1 MKKKLV
7 LVNSLIVFLSLIIL
21 LIVSSIIIYNQSYN
35 LYSKQAKNYLVLVSN
50 IFDGTNYDGAK
61 TVIKETDNDVRLTI
75 IDISGNVIIDSKDE
89 EIAEN
94 HLDRPEL
101 QSENLGKVFKRYS
114 KTNKCEMLYVAG
126 IKGNNYIRISIAM
139 KNVTNILSIY
149 ISIIIVF
156 LLLIIALSI
165 VFINYFNKKSLA
177 KVNETVKQ
185 MSNLTMKE
193 SNLVAT
199 TIDDLPLILSSL
211 TNLLNENITKLND
224 QKNEVNMI
232 LDNLNQGIIVI
243 NNKGN
248 LNFINKMTKVIFHV
262 DESMLNKNYLFLV
275 RDVNFQ
281 KVISETLEDH
291 INKEYHFEYESKVY
305 ECKVIYSDSNVSF
318 NGVIIT
324 MEDVT
329 EKDKLARTKRD
340 FFQNASHE
348 LKSPLTTIIGYQQ
361 LIVENIIDDP
371 KQIIDYSSKTLQEA
385 KRMNGIIIDMLD
397 LAYLEQ
403 NYQKKEETIEVDSL
417 VKDVVKSFEPSLRN
431 KNITVDLNLVTLKV
445 KSDKK
450 LMDELIRNIIDNAI
464 KYNKDS
470 GKIAISINNNELK
483 IADTGIG
490 IPENEQANVFERFY
504 RVDKGRSKSLGG
516 TGLGL
521 AIVKHICEIYGY
533 KIKLDSTLDKG
544 TTITIKFL

>member
-7 LVNSLIVFLSLIIL
+7 LVNSLIVFLSLILL
-21 LIVSSIIIYNQSYN
+21 LIASSIIIYNQSYN
-35 LYSKQAKNYLVLVSN
+35 SYSKQAKNYLVFISN
-50 IFDGTNYDGAK
+50 IFDGTNYEETK
-61 TVIKETDNDVRLTI
+61 TAIKEADNDIRLTI
-75 IDISGNVIIDSKDE
+75 IDASGKVIVDSKDE
-89 EIAEN
+89 EIQEN
-94 HLDRPEL
+94 HLSRPEL

-114 KTNKCEMLYVAG
+114 TTNKCEMLYVAG

-139 KNVTNILSIY
+139 KNVTKVLTIY
-149 ISIIIVF
+149 IAIIMIF
-156 LLLIIALSI
+156 LLLIVALSI
-165 VFINYFNKKSLA
+165 IFINYFNKKSLT
-177 KVNETVKQ
+177 KVNETVKE
-185 MSNLTMKE
+185 MANLTKKE
-193 SNLVAT
+193 NNLAAT

-211 TNLLNENITKLND
+211 TSLLNENITKLNE
-224 QKNEVNMI
+224 QKNEINMI

-243 NNKGN
+243 NNDGN
-248 LNFINKMTKVIFHV
+248 LNFINKTTKVIFHV
-262 DESMLNKNYLFLV
+262 DEAMLNKNYLFLI

-281 KVISETLEDH
+281 KTISDTLQDH
-291 INKEYHFEYESKVY
+291 TNKEYHFEYESKVY
-305 ECKVIYSDSNVSF
+305 ECKVIYSDTSVSF

-324 MEDVT
+324 IEDVT

-385 KRMNGIIIDMLD
+385 KRMNGIIVDMLD

-403 NYQKKEETIEVDSL
+403 NYQKKEETIEVDFL
-417 VKDVVKSFEPSLRN
+417 IKEVVKSFEPSLKK
-431 KNITVDLNLVTLKV
+431 KNINVNLNLSSFNLKG
-445 KSDKK
+445 DKK
-450 LMDELIRNIIDNAI
+450 LIDELVRNLIDNAI
-464 KYNKDS
+464 KYNKDN
-470 GKIAISINNNELK
+470 GKIIIDLNNNELK
-483 IADTGIG
+483 ITDTGIG

-533 KIKLDSTLDKG
+533 TIKLDSILDKG

>member
-50 IFDGTNYDGAK
+50 IFDGTNYDEAK

-89 EIAEN
+89 EITEN

-156 LLLIIALSI
+156 LLLIVALSI

-211 TNLLNENITKLND
+211 TNLLNENITKLNY

-262 DESMLNKNYLFLV
+262 DKSMLNKNYLFLI

-291 INKEYHFEYESKVY
+291 INKEYRFEYESKVY

-417 VKDVVKSFEPSLRN
+417 VKDVVKSFEPSLRD

-470 GKIAISINNNELK
+470 GKITISINNNELK

-490 IPENEQANVFERFY
+490 ISENEQANVFERFY

>member
-35 LYSKQAKNYLVLVSN
+35 LYSKQTKNYLVLVSN
-50 IFDGTNYDGAK
+50 IFDGTNYDEAK

-89 EIAEN
+89 EITEN

-156 LLLIIALSI
+156 LLLIVALSI

-211 TNLLNENITKLND
+211 TNLLNENITKLNY

-262 DESMLNKNYLFLV
+262 DKSMLNKNYLFLI

-291 INKEYHFEYESKVY
+291 INKEYRFEYESKVY

-417 VKDVVKSFEPSLRN
+417 VKDVVKSFEPSLRD

-470 GKIAISINNNELK
+470 GKITISINNNELK

-490 IPENEQANVFERFY
+490 ISENEQANVFERFY

>member
-50 IFDGTNYDGAK
+50 IFDGTNYDEAK

-89 EIAEN
+89 EITEN

-156 LLLIIALSI
+156 LLIIVALSI

-211 TNLLNENITKLND
+211 TNLLNENITKLNY

-243 NNKGN
+243 N
-248 LNFINKMTKVIFHV
+248 
-262 DESMLNKNYLFLV
+262 YLFLI

-385 KRMNGIIIDMLD
+385 KRMNEIIIDMLD

-417 VKDVVKSFEPSLRN
+417 VKDVVKSFEPSLRD

-470 GKIAISINNNELK
+470 GKITISINNNELK

-490 IPENEQANVFERFY
+490 ISENEQANVFERFY